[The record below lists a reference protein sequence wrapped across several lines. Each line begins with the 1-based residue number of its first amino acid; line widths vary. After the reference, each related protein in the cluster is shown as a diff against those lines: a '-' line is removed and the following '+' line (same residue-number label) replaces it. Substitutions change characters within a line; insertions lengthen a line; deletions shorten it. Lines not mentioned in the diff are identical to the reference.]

1 MLSAYNQQE
10 DDVVAWEVT
19 REQGPFFCPECRDE
33 VVVKKGHLKVH
44 HFAHLPGTY
53 CTYGTGESEQHRQA
67 KYEIYEALREHSSVT
82 QIKVERS
89 LGDVR
94 PDISFYWQRKYKVAI
109 ELQISAIS
117 IDEIALRTRSYTA
130 KNIWVLWTTPYHSK
144 LSSLTPYRTRFWE
157 RYLHALYFGKRYY
170 WLGGETLLPVHFE
183 PYMLED
189 TLQERYYEDTQTW
202 HLDLVKKP
210 SPVLRNLDF
219 GEQINITDLK
229 PVRRPAKQIGPFSLP
244 YARLWSTPNPKRQEG
259 DK

>member
-53 CTYGTGESEQHRQA
+53 CAYGTGESEQHKQA
-67 KYEIYEALREHSSVT
+67 KYEIYQTLREHSSVT

-94 PDISFYWQRKYKVAI
+94 PDISFYWQHKYKVAI
-109 ELQISAIS
+109 ELQISDNSINEIS
-117 IDEIALRTRSYTA
+117 RRTRSYTA
-130 KNIWVLWTTPYHSK
+130 KNIWVLWTIPYHSNI
-144 LSSLTPYRTRFWE
+144 SCLTPYRTGFWE
-157 RYLHALYFGKRYY
+157 RYLHALYFGKCYY
-170 WLGGETLLPVHFE
+170 WLRGQTLLPVHFE
-183 PYMLED
+183 PYILEGN
-189 TLQERYYEDTQTW
+189 LKERYYEDTGTW
-202 HLDLVKKP
+202 HLNLVKKP

-219 GEQINITDLK
+219 GDHINITDMK
-229 PVRRPAKQIGPFSLP
+229 PITRPSKQIGPFPLP
-244 YARLWSTPNPKRQEG
+244 YSRLWSIPNPKRQG
-259 DK
+259 GN